1 MKGAICYVAIATVIF
16 SHVKIT
22 CYFPTLSSFRA
33 KAHLVFHWCSY
44 NKNDDNEFDYNDDYS
59 DEDGDDDN
67 KYSDSERRFTV
78 LTLHFREKVNTQKK
92 FRPRLRESITLRKCQ
107 VHMLE

>member
-1 MKGAICYVAIATVIF
+1 MKGAIYYAAIATVIF
-16 SHVKIT
+16 SQGISHVKMS
-22 CYFPTLSSFRA
+22 CFRA
-33 KAHLVFHWCSY
+33 KAHLVFHWCLY

-59 DEDGDDDN
+59 DEDDDDDN